1 MTFLIVLLVL
11 PLIVIGLALV
21 TGVAALRLV
30 GEVLRLI
37 LLIFALPFTLLRF
50 GRPPDGL
57 FHRRWRR
64 WP

>member
-1 MTFLIVLLVL
+1 MTFLVVLLVL
-11 PLIVIGLALV
+11 PLIVIALALA

-30 GEVLRLI
+30 GEVLRLVFLLLAAPFI
-37 LLIFALPFTLLRF
+37 LWRGERLSG
-50 GRPPDGL
+50 GR